1 MFSSYWLLS
10 FMWVG
15 LHEYCKSS
23 FWTSNNKIFPFCL
36 QIKESNAGWTL
47 GYMLN
52 LTNMIPAEQPLSPP
66 LPHSTYISLMVLF
79 SLVLVAVAITG
90 LFIYSKPSYFWK
102 EAV

>member
-1 MFSSYWLLS
+1 M
-10 FMWVG
+10 
-15 LHEYCKSS
+15 
-23 FWTSNNKIFPFCL
+23 NNKIFPFRL
-36 QIKESNAGWTL
+36 QIKDSNAGWTL

-79 SLVLVAVAITG
+79 SLVLVAMVITG
-90 LFIYSKPSYFWK
+90 LFIFSKPSYFWK